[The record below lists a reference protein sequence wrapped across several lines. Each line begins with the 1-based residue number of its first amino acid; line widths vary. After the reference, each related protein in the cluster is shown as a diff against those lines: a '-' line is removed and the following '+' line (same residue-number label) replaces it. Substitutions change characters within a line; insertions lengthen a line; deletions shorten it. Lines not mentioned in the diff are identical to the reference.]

1 MGLGM
6 VVVVG
11 LGLGWTRRRVW
22 GGAKREAG
30 LRSVAG
36 AILVLEDQTLGVGLL
51 SSSAEEGGGRSPY
64 RPPNIFQN
72 RTKPK
77 LDSNSEE
84 KIDSGY

>member
-1 MGLGM
+1 MEERTGLA
-6 VVVVG
+6 VG
-11 LGLGWTRRRVW
+11 LGLGWARRRVW

-64 RPPNIFQN
+64 RPPNIFEIRIQK
-72 RTKPK
+72 RRRGMKK
-77 LDSNSEE
+77 RW
-84 KIDSGY
+84 IDR